1 MSMKILLPAAILLFA
16 EPALAAV
23 PSPQTSQCDPVLVGN
38 SSGVDR
44 GNAFHVTV
52 RDLANNPESGSIVS
66 IHFAG
71 GTTRLVWEQDA
82 GNTVSCGFLTISRA
96 AGGDGATAILARFGG
111 FDNVAEASVTADGVI
126 LRHIA
131 VRSTDLDG
139 DGATALSDL
148 DLFRQRFLSSP
159 ASPET
164 DYNQDGT
171 TNLADF
177 AVFRAEYLSG
187 VHNTLCPQ

>member
-1 MSMKILLPAAILLFA
+1 M
-16 EPALAAV
+16 AAV
-23 PSPQTSQCDPVLVGN
+23 PSPQTSQCDAVLVGN

-52 RDLANNPESGSIVS
+52 RDLANNPQGGSVVS

-71 GTTRLVWEQDA
+71 GTTRLVWEQDP
-82 GNTVSCGFLTISRA
+82 GVTVSCGFLTLTRA
-96 AGGDGATAILARFGG
+96 ADSGGAAAILARFGG

-126 LRHIA
+126 LKRIS
-131 VRSTDLDG
+131 VRSTDLDA
-139 DGATALSDL
+139 DGTTGLSDL
-148 DLFRQRFLSSP
+148 NLFRQRFLSSP
-159 ASPET
+159 SSPET

-177 AVFRAEYLSG
+177 AIFRAEYLSG
-187 VHNTLCPQ
+187 VRNTLCPQ